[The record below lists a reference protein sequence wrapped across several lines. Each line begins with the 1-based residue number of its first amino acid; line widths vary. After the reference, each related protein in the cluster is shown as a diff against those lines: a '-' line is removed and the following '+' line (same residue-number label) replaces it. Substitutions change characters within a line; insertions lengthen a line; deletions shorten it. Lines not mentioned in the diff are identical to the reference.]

1 VTPMSVPSAIKF
13 HKQSQLLELKW
24 GGDVYELPA
33 EYLRVHSPS
42 AEVRGHGMGNEVLQF
57 GKKDVRILNL
67 EPVGNY
73 ALKISF
79 DDGHDSG
86 LFHWNYLKELS
97 EQQETKWQNYLDR
110 LSKAGKS
117 REAHTIQFKALD

>member
-1 VTPMSVPSAIKF
+1 MSVPSAIKF
-13 HKQSQLLELKW
+13 HKQSQQLELTW
-24 GGDVYELPA
+24 GADSYQLPA
-33 EYLRVHSPS
+33 EYLRVYSPS

-97 EQQETKWQNYLDR
+97 EQQSTKWQDYLDR
-110 LSKAGKS
+110 LKQAGKQ
-117 REAHTIQFKALD
+117 REAQTIQFKSVD

>member
-1 VTPMSVPSAIKF
+1 MSVPSAIKF

-24 GGDVYELPA
+24 GNDSYELPA

-42 AEVRGHGMGNEVLQF
+42 AEVRGHGMGNEVLQD

-86 LFHWNYLKELS
+86 LYNWNYLKELS
-97 EQQETKWQNYLDR
+97 EQQDAKWQDYLKR
-110 LSKAGKS
+110 LEAAGKS
-117 REAHTIQFKALD
+117 RDAQSIQFKALD

>member
-1 VTPMSVPSAIKF
+1 MSIPSQIKF
-13 HKQSQLLELKW
+13 HKQSQLLELAW
-24 GGDVYELPA
+24 ANERYELPA
-33 EYLRVHSPS
+33 EYLRVYSPS

-57 GKKDVRILNL
+57 GKKDVRILKL

-86 LFHWNYLKELS
+86 LFHWNYLKELG
-97 EQQETKWQNYLDR
+97 EQQEAKWQDYLAR
-110 LSKAGKS
+110 LEKAGKK
-117 REAHTIQFKALD
+117 REAPMIQFKAVD

>member
-1 VTPMSVPSAIKF
+1 MSIPSAIKF
-13 HKQSQLLELKW
+13 HKQSQLLELTW
-24 GGDVYELPA
+24 DNQAYQLPA

-42 AEVRGHGMGNEVLQF
+42 AEVRGHGVGNAVLQF

-86 LFHWNYLKELS
+86 LFHWNYLKELA
-97 EQQETKWQNYLDR
+97 EQQQAKWQDYLDR
-110 LSKAGKS
+110 LAAAGKS
-117 REAHTIQFKALD
+117 REAQSIQFKALD

>member
-1 VTPMSVPSAIKF
+1 MSVPSAIKF

-24 GGDVYELPA
+24 ADASYELPA

-42 AEVRGHGMGNEVLQF
+42 AEVRGHGVGNEVLQH
-57 GKKDVRILNL
+57 GKKEVRILKL

-86 LFHWNYLKELS
+86 LFHWNYLQELA
-97 EQQETKWQNYLDR
+97 EQQVVKWQDYLDR
-110 LSKAGKS
+110 LAEAGKNRDS
-117 REAHTIQFKALD
+117 QTIQFKALD

>member
-1 VTPMSVPSAIKF
+1 MSVPFKIKF
-13 HKQSQLLELKW
+13 HKQSQLLELAW
-24 GGDVYELPA
+24 GAESFQLSA

-97 EQQETKWQNYLDR
+97 EQQEAKWQGYLKR
-110 LSKAGKS
+110 LEAAGKS
-117 REAHTIQFKALD
+117 REAQSIQFKSLD

>member
-1 VTPMSVPSAIKF
+1 MSVPSKIKF
-13 HKQSQLLELKW
+13 HKQSQLLELAW
-24 GGDVYELPA
+24 GAESFQLSA

-97 EQQETKWQNYLDR
+97 EQQEAKWQDYLDR

-117 REAHTIQFKALD
+117 REAQTIQFKALD

>member
-1 VTPMSVPSAIKF
+1 MSVPSKIKF
-13 HKQSQLLELKW
+13 HKQSQLLELAW
-24 GGDVYELPA
+24 GAESFQLSA

-73 ALKISF
+73 ALKITF

-97 EQQETKWQNYLDR
+97 EQQDDKWQDYLDR

-117 REAHTIQFKALD
+117 REAQTIQFKALD

>member
-1 VTPMSVPSAIKF
+1 MSVPSKIKF
-13 HKQSQLLELKW
+13 HKQSQLLELAW
-24 GGDVYELPA
+24 GTESFQLSA

-97 EQQETKWQNYLDR
+97 EQQEAKWQDYLDR

-117 REAHTIQFKALD
+117 REAQSIQFKSLD

>member
-1 VTPMSVPSAIKF
+1 MSIPSAIKF
-13 HKQSQLLELKW
+13 HKQSQLLELAW
-24 GGDVYELPA
+24 GTESFQLSA

-97 EQQETKWQNYLDR
+97 EQQEAKWQDYLDR

-117 REAHTIQFKALD
+117 REAQSIQFKSLD